1 MSEKK
6 FVFKVR
12 RDSQPE
18 PSDFAPLPFSCLD
31 FFSSLQSFI
40 EHNFEGAITV
50 DFPEAAHGCVVISP
64 RGFAF
69 FIRVLLSEIYGSRL
83 VTARVYSEK
92 GEITMVI
99 SKAGGLRSKEKL
111 KSIAE
116 RSGFSFL
123 EDGDT
128 LILRTPLRAM
138 GEMFLY
144 AKDNFRLINYFYEVF
159 LM

>member
-1 MSEKK
+1 M
-6 FVFKVR
+6 
-12 RDSQPE
+12 
-18 PSDFAPLPFSCLD
+18 
-31 FFSSLQSFI
+31 
-40 EHNFEGAITV
+40 

-64 RGFAF
+64 RGFAY

-92 GEITMVI
+92 GEVTMAI
-99 SKAGGLRSKEKL
+99 NKAGGLRSKEKL

-138 GEMFLY
+138 GEMFVY

-159 LM
+159 LA